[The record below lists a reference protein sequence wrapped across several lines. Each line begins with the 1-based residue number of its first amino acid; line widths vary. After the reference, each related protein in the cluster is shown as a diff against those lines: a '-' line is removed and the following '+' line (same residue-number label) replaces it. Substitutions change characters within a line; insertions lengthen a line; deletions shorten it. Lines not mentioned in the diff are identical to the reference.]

1 MVHVLQTMQNLVIL
15 LYIIFTQDSKEMYQ
29 EL

>member
-1 MVHVLQTMQNLVIL
+1 MVLVLQTLQNLVIL
-15 LYIIFTQDSKEMYQ
+15 LYIIFTEDSKEMYQ